1 MMPVTK
7 IDRTLNKL
15 VVRLND
21 SQKSELI
28 RLARGMLGVKLV
40 DTRQTI
46 EEYNLEIDRA
56 IQNVK
61 QGNFKT
67 LKEIK
72 KEMKSW

>member
-21 SQKSELI
+21 SQNSELI